1 MKLHLYEFDLPLR
14 HVFTIS
20 RGSVAVQKT
29 LIVDLEHD
37 GLHGYGEATTNPYYG
52 ATIENMV
59 AALLGVQA
67 EIEQWSPGDPQK
79 LWDALDPVLGRQPFA
94 QCALDQAAHDLW
106 GKAAGVP
113 VYRLWGLAAERLPA
127 SNYTIGIDTLER
139 MIAKLDEA
147 PGWPIYKIKLGTPH
161 DLEIVR
167 QLRQRTD
174 AVFRVDANCGWTVD
188 ETLHNA
194 RVLRDLNVEF
204 IEQPLPAEAD
214 EDMRRVAAECV
225 LPVMADESCG
235 VAADIDRCHNC
246 FDGVNIKLVKCGGLT
261 PARRMIVRARLLDLK
276 VMVGCMTESSV
287 GISAIAQLLPQLDY
301 VDMDGAVLLA
311 QDIASGATVRQGVC
325 HYPEEHGCGVRLT
338 AEPLRVWA

>member
-52 ATIENMV
+52 ATIENMA
-59 AALLGVQA
+59 AALLGVRA
-67 EIEQWSPGDPQK
+67 EIEGWSPGDPQQ
-79 LWDALDPVLGRQPFA
+79 LWDALDPALGQQPFA

-113 VYRLWGLAAERLPA
+113 VYRLWGLSTERLPV
-127 SNYTIGIDTLER
+127 SNYTIGIDTIEQ
-139 MIAKLDEA
+139 MVAKLDEC

-161 DLEIVR
+161 DLEIIR
-167 QLRQRTD
+167 QLRQRTA

-188 ETLHNA
+188 ETLRNA
-194 RVLRDLNVEF
+194 QELRDLDVEF
-204 IEQPLPAEAD
+204 IEQPLPAEAE

-225 LPVMADESCG
+225 LPLIADESCG
-235 VAADIDRCHNC
+235 VLADVDRCHGL

-261 PARRMIVRARLLDLK
+261 PARRMIARARLLGLK

-311 QDIASGATVRQGVC
+311 RDIATGATVRQGVC
-325 HYPEEHGCGVRLT
+325 HYPEEPGCGVRLT